1 MFRPLYAWLLY
12 TWGGLHRY
20 FGNANSMPSE
30 HKRAIHYFSRAYEVN
45 PAFYQA
51 RLARAVLYFRELG
64 RSEEALADLNALLE
78 DDPTYD
84 EALLN
89 RAMLAQEN
97 GRYQDA
103 LDDLNAYLAL
113 PATSFT
119 NEARRMAELLQS
131 LVDEVDEA
139 NGA

>member
-1 MFRPLYAWLLY
+1 MLRAIYAWLLY
-12 TWGGLHRY
+12 TWGGLHRL
-20 FGNANSMPSE
+20 FGNKNSMASE
-30 HKRAIHYFSRAYEVN
+30 HERAVHYFSRAYEVN

-78 DDPTYD
+78 ADPAYD

-113 PATSFT
+113 PDTSFAG
-119 NEARRMAELLQS
+119 EARRMAALLQS
-131 LVDEVDEA
+131 LLDETNEE
-139 NGA
+139 